1 MKRPG
6 FKMSG
11 MSFKE
16 DQTPMKKLKAGGS
29 KEELLQIA
37 EQFTSTPEP
46 IDIDYGGGFDA
57 SFTVD
62 PGKGGSGKPKKG
74 EKEKDKDKK
83 KGKRKWW
90 QKKKKAIITAD
101 MDYLRKSAIGEYGKF
116 SGKAEV
122 RRIKRKKKKTT

>member
-16 DQTPMKKLKAGGS
+16 DQTPMKNLKSGGS

-37 EQFTSTPEP
+37 EQFTSAPEP
-46 IDIDYGGGFDA
+46 VDIDYGGGFDA

-62 PGKGGSGKPKKG
+62 PGKGGGGKGSSGKKK
-74 EKEKDKDKK
+74 KKKKRSKDKK
-83 KGKRKWW
+83 
-90 QKKKKAIITAD
+90 ATITVD
-101 MDYLRKSAIGEYGKF
+101 MDYLRKSAVGEYGKF
-116 SGKAEV
+116 SDTPKIIKV
-122 RRIKRKKKKTT
+122 KRKKKKTT